1 MVEMDVGGERVQPSS
16 YETIKSWDVVPSMM
30 TS

>member
-1 MVEMDVGGERVQPSS
+1 MEMDVGGERVQPSS
-16 YETIKSWDVVPSMM
+16 YETIKFWDVVPSMM